1 MDLTM
6 IIILSKKCQ
15 EENLRN
21 NLLVSDKL
29 LENT

>member
-6 IIILSKKCQ
+6 IIILSKKSQ

>member
-6 IIILSKKCQ
+6 IIILSKKSQ
-15 EENLRN
+15 EETLRK

>member
-6 IIILSKKCQ
+6 IIILSKKSQ
-15 EENLRN
+15 EENLRK

>member
-6 IIILSKKCQ
+6 IIILSKKSQ

-29 LENT
+29 LENA